1 MEMPVRNSVL
11 WLNSVIPFL
20 GKTVRLFVKVGMSSF
35 FPAPATFPS
44 GHPPTHQLIMH
55 TPALLAAVT
64 LAASLTALPARAADP
79 ALTIYN
85 QGFAVHRETVPLE
98 LKAGVNDVRFAG
110 VTAQVEA
117 DSVIL
122 RDPAGKV
129 ALQILEQNYR
139 NDPVSQE
146 LLLSLFEGQ
155 KLDFVVHEAQK
166 PDRVLAG
173 KVVRGGY
180 VPGGES
186 VQPIIEVDGKLQFS
200 LPGEPRFPT
209 LGADTQLKPALS
221 WRINAPAAAKLDA
234 ELAYIT
240 GGLTWEASYNLVAPE
255 AEDVIDLVGWITMK
269 NTSGATFTNAK
280 IKLMAG
286 DVNKVQPPEAASMM
300 KSDKESVASVT
311 SFSPPV
317 VTEKAFDEFHLY
329 TLARPATLRDK
340 ETKQVEFTRATGVK
354 AARLFI
360 YDPIMK
366 DHGWQPGNNVG
377 GDEGYGVTSSKKVQ
391 VYREFKNSEAN
402 KLGIP
407 LPKGRVR
414 FYSQDEDRQLEFVGE
429 NNIDHTP
436 KNELVR
442 LFIGDSFDLVGERKR
457 TDFKANEGNHMSDE
471 TFEIKVRNRKKE
483 AVEIR
488 VVEHLYRWSNW
499 TIAEKSQDFVKTDA
513 QTIEF
518 RVALKPDEEKVVT
531 YKVHY
536 TW

>member
-1 MEMPVRNSVL
+1 MKKL
-11 WLNSVIPFL
+11 
-20 GKTVRLFVKVGMSSF
+20 
-35 FPAPATFPS
+35 
-44 GHPPTHQLIMH
+44 
-55 TPALLAAVT
+55 ALLLTIAVPAFAAE
-64 LAASLTALPARAADP
+64 P

-85 QGFAVHRETVPLE
+85 QGFAVVRETLPID
-98 LKAGVNDVRFAG
+98 LKAGVNHVVFAG
-110 VTAQVEA
+110 ATAKLEA

-122 RDPAGKV
+122 RDVAGKA
-129 ALQILEQNYR
+129 ALQVLEQNYR
-139 NDPVSQE
+139 NDPVSE
-146 LLLSLFEGQ
+146 PMLLSFFEG
-155 KLDFVVHEAQK
+155 KALDFVRRETSK
-166 PDRVLAG
+166 PDQTITG
-173 KVVRGGY
+173 KVIRSGF
-180 VPGGES
+180 VPGGQN

-200 LPGEPRFPT
+200 LPGQPIFPS
-209 LGADTQLKPALS
+209 LGDDNILKPALS
-221 WRINAPAAAKLDA
+221 WKLNAAAAAKINA
-234 ELAYIT
+234 EVAYVT
-240 GGLTWEASYNLVAPE
+240 QGFSWESSYNLVAPE
-255 AEDVIDLVGWITMK
+255 KGDLVDFVGWITMK
-269 NTSGATFTNAK
+269 NDSGTGFKDAK

-286 DVNKVQPPEAASMM
+286 DVNKVQPQQPRPMAMAGRAMAMMADAA
-300 KSDKESVASVT
+300 
-311 SFSPPV
+311 PV

-329 TLARPATLRDK
+329 TLANPATLRDK
-340 ETKQVEFTRATGVK
+340 ETKQVEFVRATGVK
-354 AARLFI
+354 AERI
-360 YDPIMK
+360 YVYDGAAGL
-366 DHGWQPGNNVG
+366 GWRVGMNVGNNP
-377 GDEGYGVTSSKKVQ
+377 GYGMQGNKKVN
-391 VYREFKNSEAN
+391 VYREFKNTEAN

-499 TIAEKSQDFVKTDA
+499 TIAEKSQEFVKTDA